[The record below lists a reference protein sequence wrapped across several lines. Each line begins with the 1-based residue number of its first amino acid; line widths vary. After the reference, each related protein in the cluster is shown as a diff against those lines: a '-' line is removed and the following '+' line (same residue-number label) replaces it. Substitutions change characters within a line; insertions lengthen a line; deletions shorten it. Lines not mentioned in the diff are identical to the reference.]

1 MPPTRAIYRD
11 VRRLSAGKRQPNWH
25 ESFKHEDQMQANVID
40 KSQEQFHSP
49 GVRVPTLLR
58 WAIHI
63 LGMLLPILLVIYAFG
78 ASADAA
84 DRVQIIVSGC
94 KTLMLML
101 VGTTAL
107 AVVYQ
112 LGVEVGSQVGRGN
125 STGLGQAVAARS
137 EFGMGK

>member
-1 MPPTRAIYRD
+1 MLGHLLLRTPGTHHEE
-11 VRRLSAGKRQPNWH
+11 RRRRIGGAGGGGLKNGGEGLDALPW
-25 ESFKHEDQMQANVID
+25 
-40 KSQEQFHSP
+40 
-49 GVRVPTLLR
+49 TLLR

-84 DRVQIIVSGC
+84 NRVQIIVSGC

-125 STGLGQAVAARS
+125 STGLGQAVAARP